1 MLQSHNLNITRQ
13 DGRLIV
19 KSSYMGM
26 FFATLWTAALIAML
40 VKETRSDISLFL
52 SSPVE
57 LAVSALLLGTGAFAM
72 LPRRIFTSFDGRNLG
87 ITQTRTI
94 AGVWTWRT
102 RRHALSDIAGV
113 GVQESWSSDDNR
125 DVYFPI
131 IALKN
136 GRVVRL
142 IHVDESRYVSAEA
155 AGQICAETG
164 LPRLDVSWRDEP
176 NEDRP
181 QAGSSTHATSTAQ

>member
-1 MLQSHNLNITRQ
+1 MWQSRNLNTSLH
-13 DGRLIV
+13 DGRLTI
-19 KSSYMGM
+19 KSSYMGV
-26 FFATLWTAALIAML
+26 FFATLWTAALIGML
-40 VKETRSDISLFL
+40 FKETRSDIGLFL
-52 SSPVE
+52 NSPFE
-57 LAVSALLLGTGAFAM
+57 LAVSAILLGTGAFAM
-72 LPRRIFTSFDGRNLG
+72 LPRRIVTSFDGRDLV

-102 RRHALSDIAGV
+102 RRHAVSEIAGV
-113 GVQESWSSDDNR
+113 GIQECWSSDDSK

-131 IALKN
+131 ITLKD

-142 IHVDESRYVSAEA
+142 IHDDESRAVSAEA

-176 NEDRP
+176 NDDRA
-181 QAGSSTHATSTAQ
+181 QAASTTQSTSAAQ